1 MSKEELLFV
10 PLGGVGEIGM
20 NLALYGYGPKQ
31 NREWIMV
38 DCGVTFP
45 GPELPGVDLILPDIR
60 FAQEL
65 GDKLKGIVITH
76 AHEDHYGALLALWP
90 MLKKPV
96 YVTPFCAGMLE
107 AKAVYE
113 PEKPKIPV
121 TIYEAGSIFK
131 VGPFEIE
138 AVHVTHSL
146 PEPMSLAI
154 TSPLGTVV
162 HTGDW
167 KIDDGPTLGRVTDEK
182 AFTRIGDNG
191 VLAAICDSTNA
202 MRTGVSPQEIEVSD
216 SLAKIISQ
224 AKGRVAIT
232 TFSSNVGRLRSIAQA
247 AKKNNRRVMLMG
259 SSIRRVV
266 EVSSEL
272 GYFDD
277 IDDFVDERDFDTV
290 DRANLVI
297 ILTGSQGE
305 PRAAMAKIAH
315 GEHRNVALA
324 AGDTVVYSSRI
335 IPGNEKAIIETKNL
349 LIDQGINIITDRDT
363 LVHVSGHPRQK
374 ELEAMYSWLRP
385 QVSVPVHGEAAH
397 LNAHAK
403 LAGGFGVPQVAPV
416 RNGDVLKLAPGNA
429 EIIDT
434 VPFGRY
440 YKDGKVFG
448 DEGEIGVVQRRK
460 LGYAGIVTLSI
471 VLDRNGKLA
480 DEIDIEVYGLPEV
493 TPDGEEFDDLLF
505 DAAAEALNTIP
516 PKRRKDPEVVRKSIY
531 RSVRAC
537 ARDHWGKKP
546 VTTVFVA
553 VIR

>member
-1 MSKEELLFV
+1 MSKEEFLFV

-20 NLALYGYGPKQ
+20 NLALYGFGDKA

-45 GPELPGVDLILPDIR
+45 GPELPGVDLILPDISY
-60 FAQEL
+60 AQEL
-65 GDKLKGIVITH
+65 GERLKAIIITH
-76 AHEDHYGALLALWP
+76 AHEDHYGALLSLWP

-96 YVTPFCAGMLE
+96 YCTPFCAGMLE

-113 PEKPKIPV
+113 RDKPEIPV
-121 TIYEAGSIFK
+121 NIYEAGSKFS
-131 VGPFEIE
+131 VGSFDIE

-154 TSPLGTVV
+154 TTPLGTIV

-202 MRTGVSPQEIEVSD
+202 MRTGVSPSEVEVSD
-216 SLAKIISQ
+216 SLAEIIANAS
-224 AKGRVAIT
+224 GRVAIT

-266 EVSSEL
+266 EVSSQL

-277 IDDFVDERDFDTV
+277 VDDFLDEREFDSV
-290 DRANLVI
+290 DRENLVI

-305 PRAAMAKIAH
+305 PRAAMAKIAR
-315 GEHRNVALA
+315 GEHRNVSLA
-324 AGDTVVYSSRI
+324 PGDTVVYSSRI

-349 LIDQGINIITDRDT
+349 LIEQGLEIITDRDT

-385 QVSVPVHGEAAH
+385 QISVPVHGEAAH
-397 LNAHAK
+397 LSAHAR
-403 LAGGFGVPQVAPV
+403 LAGEFGVPQVAPV
-416 RNGDVLKLAPGNA
+416 RNGDILRLAPGNA
-429 EIIDT
+429 EIVGE
-434 VPFGRY
+434 VPYGRY
-440 YKDGKVFG
+440 YKDGEIFG
-448 DEGEIGVVQRRK
+448 DENEIGVTQRRK
-460 LGYAGIVTLSI
+460 LSYAGIVTLSI
-471 VLDRNGKLA
+471 VLDRKGQIA
-480 DEIDIEVYGLPEV
+480 DEIDLELFGLPEL
-493 TPDGEEFDDLLF
+493 TNKGEHFDDILY
-505 DAAAEALNTIP
+505 DAANGALNSIP
-516 PKRRKDPEVVRKSIY
+516 PKRRRDADVVRKAIY
-531 RSVRAC
+531 KAVRAS
-537 ARDHWGKKP
+537 AREHWGKKP
-546 VTTVFVA
+546 VTTVFIA
-553 VIR
+553 VI